1 MKKNPNFLF
10 RWQTVSLITLCVL
23 CSLLFVVS
31 GCGDSGGD
39 DDQQIEHN
47 KEHEVPG
54 DDDDQQIEPEDENE
68 DQDSDNDGEPNIEPD
83 DEDEDQDSDD
93 DEVQP
98 LSHDEISSNLLK
110 MGSAD
115 LELLVGEWEC
125 VRVAYTAD
133 GNEISNVATL
143 SKCQIEI
150 GLTDGWFFDPPLD
163 TANINLYIFLK
174 VYIFYYST
182 PGNRLICNENLFTY
196 LVNLPWS
203 DNEIEVKNILMNT
216 YSFVMKGD
224 ELIIYFTGVKNKNLL
239 ILRQLSKVGS
249 LFLVGN

>member
-1 MKKNPNFLF
+1 MKKNPNIPF
-10 RWQTVSLITLCVL
+10 RWQTVSVITLCVL

-47 KEHEVPG
+47 EEHEVPG

-68 DQDSDNDGEPNIEPD
+68 DQDSDNDGEPIIEPD
-83 DEDEDQDSDD
+83 DEDEDQDSDEEPNIEPE
-93 DEVQP
+93 DEDQDSDEDKVQP

-115 LELLVGEWEC
+115 RELLVGEREC

-143 SKCQIEI
+143 SKC
-150 GLTDGWFFDPPLD
+150 
-163 TANINLYIFLK
+163 
-174 VYIFYYST
+174 
-182 PGNRLICNENLFTY
+182 
-196 LVNLPWS
+196 
-203 DNEIEVKNILMNT
+203 
-216 YSFVMKGD
+216 
-224 ELIIYFTGVKNKNLL
+224 
-239 ILRQLSKVGS
+239 
-249 LFLVGN
+249 